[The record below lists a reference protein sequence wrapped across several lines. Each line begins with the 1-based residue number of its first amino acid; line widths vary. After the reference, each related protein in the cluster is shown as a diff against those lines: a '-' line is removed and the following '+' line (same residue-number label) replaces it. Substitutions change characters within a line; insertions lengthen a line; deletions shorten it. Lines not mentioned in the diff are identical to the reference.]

1 MTKWKIKVAK
11 TDGSVGEYVVT
22 PKTVVAFERFFKT
35 GLAAAFSNDQ
45 KMEHLYWLAWDSEH
59 SAGVVVPL
67 FDKWL
72 ETVVSVDLAD
82 DASPLDGTV

>member
-1 MTKWKIKVAK
+1 MTKWRIKVTK
-11 TDGSVGEYVVT
+11 TDGSVGEYEVT
-22 PKTVVAFERFFKT
+22 PRTVVAFERFFKV

-45 KMEHLYWLAWDSEH
+45 KMEHLYWLAWDSERV
-59 SAGVVVPL
+59 SGAVVPL

-82 DASPLDGTV
+82 DVAPLDGTA